1 MKFTNVL
8 LLSIIL
14 GGGYTYF
21 FDKREQP
28 TFNENLITQFDKRD
42 VVKRNEWK
50 KGDVIDGVQ
59 AYSARTKYSMLQ
71 SVWGLGVK
79 NTSVIIFTTGTMP
92 QTEHQVALKQCIQL
106 AKTVMN
112 SDAESIEDAV
122 TTIFSEATK
131 AYEENGKKVQ
141 ASGDIGLT
149 PFSVQVQNI
158 APVLTYSCVA
168 DQT

>member
-1 MKFTNVL
+1 MKFTNIL

-21 FDKREQP
+21 FEKREQP

-50 KGDVIDGVQ
+50 KGDVIDGIQ
-59 AYSARTKYSMLQ
+59 AYSARKDYSMLQ

-79 NTSVIIFTTGTMP
+79 NTSVTAFTTGVMP
-92 QTEHQVALKQCIQL
+92 QVERQAVLEQCVQL
-106 AKTVMN
+106 AKIVLN
-112 SDAESIEDAV
+112 SDDDSIVNAV
-122 TTIFSEATK
+122 STIFSAATK
-131 AYEENGKKVQ
+131 AYQEAGKKVR

-168 DQT
+168 DRT